1 MKTHVEQ
8 IVTEVIR
15 DWWQAQ
21 NLTPAEMPTV
31 TASVPKD
38 KSHGDFTCAAVMA
51 IAKKTGRN
59 ARALAEELCPLV
71 TQRMAGDGTCA
82 VAGPGFLNVTLAAD
96 AGLRVF
102 VRLLE
107 RGDQLGYSKH
117 GAGKRVNVEYVS
129 ANPTGPL
136 TVGHGRNA
144 AIGDI
149 VATMLA
155 AIGYDVT
162 REYYFNDAGNQMN
175 VLARSV
181 RTRYHQL
188 LGSDEQLEENGYQ
201 GEYII
206 DIAKTVLQ
214 EHGEQL
220 RDSDDLALFKQYA
233 VAATF
238 AMIKATLARMGVRHD
253 IYFNEHTL
261 YSDGKIKATLDEI
274 AARGLS
280 YEQDGAVWFRAA
292 QFGAEKDRVLVKSTG
307 EPTYRLPDIAYHR
320 EKFARGYD
328 WMIDVFGADHLT
340 TYPDVLACL
349 GALGY
354 ATTKLTV
361 LIHQFVTIVQN
372 GEIVKMSTRKA
383 NYITLD
389 ELMDDVGVDATR
401 YFFVMRKLGS
411 HFEFD
416 LDLAKKQSLDNPV
429 FYVQYAHA
437 RICSVLRHCAEEKPQ
452 LKVEQLTAATVN
464 GALLTAP
471 EEQDLVRHLAQ
482 CEEIIQ
488 QAALSCEPHR
498 LTTYLEKL
506 AELFHRYYNQHQIVV
521 ADDAL
526 AAARMALAVMIRH
539 ALRNGLKMLG
549 ITAVERM

>member
-1 MKTHVEQ
+1 MKLQVEQ
-8 IVTEVIR
+8 VLR
-15 DWWQAQ
+15 DVLGAWWQAQ
-21 NLTPAEMPTV
+21 ALPPAEMPAVIV
-31 TASVPKD
+31 TVPKD
-38 KSHGDFTCAAVMA
+38 KTHGDFACATVMA
-51 IAKKTGRN
+51 IAKKLGRD
-59 ARALAEELCPLV
+59 ARALAAELAVAV
-71 TQRMAGDGTCA
+71 TARLAGIGACA

-102 VRLLE
+102 ARLLE
-107 RGDQLGYSKH
+107 RGDQIGFSRH
-117 GAGKRVNVEYVS
+117 GNGTRVNVEYVS

-144 AIGDI
+144 AVGDI
-149 VATMLA
+149 VANLLSA
-155 AIGYDVT
+155 VGYEVT

-181 RTRYHQL
+181 RTRYRQL
-188 LGSDEQLEENGYQ
+188 LGSAEQLEENGYQ
-201 GEYII
+201 GDYII
-206 DIAKTVLQ
+206 DIAKTVRQ
-214 EHGEQL
+214 EHGDGL
-220 RDSDDLALFKQYA
+220 CDSDDLAVFKKYA
-233 VAATF
+233 VDATF
-238 AMIKATLARMGVRHD
+238 AMIKATLERMGVRHD
-253 IYFNEHTL
+253 IYFNEHAL
-261 YSDGKIKATLDEI
+261 YTDGKIEATLNEI

-280 YEQDGAVWFRAA
+280 YAQDGAIWFRAT

-328 WMIDVFGADHLT
+328 WMIDVFGADHMT

-349 GALGY
+349 SALGY
-354 ATTKLTV
+354 PADHVTV
-361 LIHQFVTIVQN
+361 LIHQFVTIVQH

-383 NYITLD
+383 NYVTLD
-389 ELMDDVGVDATR
+389 ELMDEVGVDATR

-437 RICSVLRHCAEEKPQ
+437 RICSVLRHCAEAKPH
-452 LKVEQLTAATVN
+452 LRPETLTPATVN
-464 GALLTAP
+464 GALLAAE

-482 CEEIIQ
+482 FDDTVL
-488 QAALSCEPHR
+488 QAAHACEPHR
-498 LTTYLEKL
+498 ITAYLEKL

-526 AAARMALAVMIRH
+526 AAARMALALMTRH
-539 ALRNGLKMLG
+539 AVRNGLKILG
-549 ITAVERM
+549 VTAPEKM